1 MSRNGELNRRAF
13 LKNAGI
19 TAIAGAAGTLS
30 STAVQAAPAPHAR
43 MSGGKYDFDTVYNRV
58 GSNCSRWDGAAA
70 PYPEGVFKYGM
81 GVASQDFECAPC
93 ITEALHERVNH
104 HNWGYMAGAQT
115 DTLKEAII
123 QWKGER
129 NSLDLYPGS
138 ITVSDGVYAGMIAAM
153 RAFSPPGSKALIMTP
168 AYSGFY
174 SMARGANIGTVDSQ
188 MKIVNGRYE
197 PDWADLESKMT
208 SDIRV
213 LIVCNPQ
220 NPTGNVWRADELER
234 MGRLALDNDI
244 VVLSDEIHCDVIRRD
259 HKFTPFGSL
268 SDRAVVDNS
277 ITFTAISK
285 TFNMAGLKNAYYYS
299 SNPSLLGRVDQYH
312 RAELSTLGMVATEAA
327 YRDGGDW
334 FDQAND
340 YMDDNHQFIEDYVKA
355 NLPDVGYT
363 RNEGTYMTF
372 LDFSKVIDALGAEE
386 LQAMYDSSAPDRAFR
401 EWLVYNSGVY
411 LNPGSAYGAG
421 GEGHVRL
428 NVASSRIILNEAFD
442 AITAAIRNA

>member
-1 MSRNGELNRRAF
+1 MSSIGELNRRTF

-19 TAIAGAAGTLS
+19 TAVAGAAGALS
-30 STAVQAAPAPHAR
+30 STAAQAAPAPHAR
-43 MSGGKYDFDTVYNRV
+43 MNGGKYDFDTVYNRV

-93 ITEALHERVNH
+93 ITEALAERVQH

-115 DTLKEAII
+115 DTLVESII
-123 QWKGER
+123 NWKGER
-129 NSLDLYPGS
+129 NNLDLDPDS
-138 ITVSDGVYAGMIAAM
+138 ITVSDGVYPGMIAAM
-153 RAFSPPGSKALIMTP
+153 RAFVPAGGKALIITP

-174 SMARGANIGTVDSQ
+174 SMARAANIGTVDSQ
-188 MKIVNGRYE
+188 MKIVAGRYE

-208 SDIRV
+208 SDVRV

-234 MGRLALDNDI
+234 MGRLAIDNDV
-244 VVLSDEIHCDVIRRD
+244 VVLSDEIHCDVVRRD
-259 HKFTPFGSL
+259 HKFTPFASL
-268 SDRAVVDNS
+268 ADRAVADNS
-277 ITFTAISK
+277 ISFTAISK

-299 SNPSLLGRVDQYH
+299 SNPTLLGRVDQYH

-327 YRDGGDW
+327 YKHGGDW
-334 FDQAND
+334 FDQANA

-355 NLPDVGYT
+355 NLPNVGYT

-372 LDFSKVIDALGAEE
+372 LDFSKVIAALGPEE
-386 LQAMYDSSAPDRAFR
+386 LMAAYDRETADQAFR

-411 LNPGSAYGAG
+411 LNYGTSYGAG

-428 NVASSRIILNEAFD
+428 NVASSRLILNEAFD
-442 AITAAIRNA
+442 AIAAAIRNA

>member
-386 LQAMYDSSAPDRAFR
+386 LQAMYDSSTPDRAFR

>member
-1 MSRNGELNRRAF
+1 MGRTTNLDRRAF

-19 TAIAGAAGTLS
+19 TAIAGAAGTLPVA
-30 STAVQAAPAPHAR
+30 TAQAAPAPHAR
-43 MSGGKYDFDTVYNRV
+43 MNGGKYDFDTVYNRV

-93 ITEALHERVNH
+93 ITEALAERVQH
-104 HNWGYMAGAQT
+104 HNWGYMAGAHT
-115 DTLKEAII
+115 DTLKQAII
-123 QWKGER
+123 EWKGER
-129 NSLDLYPGS
+129 NRLDLDPS
-138 ITVSDGVYAGMIAAM
+138 RITISDGVYPGMIAAM
-153 RAFSPPGSKALIMTP
+153 RAFAPAGGKALIITP

-188 MKIVNGRYE
+188 MKKVNGRYE
-197 PDWADLESKMT
+197 PDWQDLEAKMT

-234 MGRLALDNDI
+234 MGQLALDHNI
-244 VVLSDEIHCDVIRRD
+244 VVLSDEIHCDVVRRD
-259 HKFTPFGSL
+259 HKFTPFASL
-268 SDRAVVDNS
+268 PNRAVVDNS
-277 ITFTAISK
+277 VSFTAISK

-299 SNPSLLGRVDQYH
+299 TNPALLGRVNQYH
-312 RAELSTLGMVATEAA
+312 RAELNTLGMVATEAA
-327 YRDGGDW
+327 YRHGGEW
-334 FDQAND
+334 FDQANA

-355 NLPDVGYT
+355 NLPNVGYT

-372 LDFSKVIDALGAEE
+372 LDFSRVIESIGADE
-386 LQAMYDSSAPDRAFR
+386 LQAAYKGNTADHSFR

-411 LNPGSAYGAG
+411 LNPGSVYGTG

-428 NVASSRIILNEAFD
+428 NVASSRLVLGEVFD
-442 AITAAIRNA
+442 AISRAVRNV